1 MEDWLNLSTLSVIK
15 IIVCFIGAYLI
26 GSVSTAVW
34 AGKAFHGIDV
44 RTKGSG
50 NAGATNTIR
59 VLGVKTGV
67 IVMIIDVFKGW
78 LAVALTGYFL
88 SVFVNDQQLVI
99 VKIISGLFAVAG
111 HIFPLY
117 TGFRGGKGVATF
129 VGVILALYPLA
140 FFIVLI
146 WFVIVFI
153 LTRYVSLG
161 SVSGAIIFPFIVVFI
176 LNEQNIALIV
186 LSIIIAVFIPLTH
199 HKNIKRLLKGTENK
213 LYFNRK

>member
-1 MEDWLNLSTLSVIK
+1 MESLLHLNTDTTLT
-15 IIVCFIGAYLI
+15 IIASFVLAYLI

-34 AGKAFHGIDV
+34 VGKAFHGIDV
-44 RTKGSG
+44 RTQGSG

-78 LAVALTGYFL
+78 LAVALTGFL
-88 SVFVNDQQLVI
+88 LSSLLDDQQLVI

-111 HIFPLY
+111 HIFPVY

-140 FFIVLI
+140 FFIVLV

-153 LTRYVSLG
+153 ATRYVSLG
-161 SVSGAIIFPFIVVFI
+161 SVTGALLFPVIVVFI
-176 LNEQNIALIV
+176 LKEQNTALIV

-199 HKNIKRLLKGTENK
+199 HKNIKRLIKGTENK
-213 LYFNRK
+213 LYFKK

>member
-1 MEDWLNLSTLSVIK
+1 MDKWINLELTTYLP
-15 IIVCFIGAYLI
+15 IVGCFVLAYLL
-26 GSVSTAVW
+26 GSLSTAVW
-34 AGKAFHGIDV
+34 VGKAFHGVDV
-44 RTKGSG
+44 RTHGSG

-78 LAVALTGYFL
+78 LAVALSGWLLFSL
-88 SVFVNDQQLVI
+88 LNIDQLII
-99 VKIISGLFAVAG
+99 VKIVSGLFAVTG

-140 FFIVLI
+140 FFIVLV
-146 WFVIVFI
+146 WFVIVFM
-153 LTRYVSLG
+153 LTRYVSLD
-161 SVSGAIIFPFIVVFI
+161 SVTGALIFPLIVVFF
-176 LNEQNIALIV
+176 LKEQNTALIV

-199 HKNIKRLLKGTENK
+199 HKNIRRLLNGTENK
-213 LYFNRK
+213 LYFKKK

>member
-1 MEDWLNLSTLSVIK
+1 MNNWSDLELTTYLSIFGSFVLS
-15 IIVCFIGAYLI
+15 YLI
-26 GSVSTAVW
+26 GSLSTAVW
-34 AGKAFHGIDV
+34 VGKAFHGIDV

-78 LAVALTGYFL
+78 LAVALTGWL
-88 SVFVNDQQLVI
+88 LNSLLNTDQIIIIKI
-99 VKIISGLFAVAG
+99 VSGLFAVAG

-129 VGVILALYPLA
+129 VGVILALYPVA
-140 FFIVLI
+140 FFIVLV

-153 LTRYVSLG
+153 VTRYVSLG
-161 SVSGAIIFPFIVVFI
+161 SVTGALIFPLIVVF
-176 LNEQNIALIV
+176 LLKEQNVALIV

-199 HKNIKRLLKGTENK
+199 QKNIKRLLNGTENK
-213 LYFNRK
+213 LYFKKK

>member
-1 MEDWLNLSTLSVIK
+1 MEDWLSLSTLSVIK

>member
-1 MEDWLNLSTLSVIK
+1 MESWLHLNTDTTL
-15 IIVCFIGAYLI
+15 IIIACFVLAYLI
-26 GSVSTAVW
+26 GSISTAVW

-67 IVMIIDVFKGW
+67 IVMVIDVFKGW

-88 SVFVNDQQLVI
+88 SALLNDEQLII

-111 HIFPLY
+111 HIFPVY

-129 VGVILALYPLA
+129 VGVILALYPVA

-146 WFVIVFI
+146 WFAVVFI
-153 LTRYVSLG
+153 ATRYVSLG
-161 SVSGAIIFPFIVVFI
+161 SVTGALLFPVIVVFI
-176 LNEQNIALIV
+176 LKEQNTALIV
-186 LSIIIAVFIPLTH
+186 LSIIIAVFIPITH
-199 HKNIKRLLKGTENK
+199 HKNIKRLIKGTENK
-213 LYFNRK
+213 LYFKK

>member
-1 MEDWLNLSTLSVIK
+1 MEDWLNLSTLAVVK
-15 IIVCFIGAYLI
+15 IILCFIGSYLI

-34 AGKAFHGIDV
+34 AGKMLHGIDV
-44 RTKGSG
+44 RTQGSG

-67 IVMIIDVFKGW
+67 IVMVIDVFKGW
-78 LAVALTGYFL
+78 LAVALTGYVL
-88 SVFVNDQQLVI
+88 SVLLNDQQLVI
-99 VKIISGLFAVAG
+99 VKIISGLFAVTG

-140 FFIVLI
+140 FFIVLV

-153 LTRYVSLG
+153 ATRYVSLG
-161 SVSGAIIFPFIVVFI
+161 SVTGALLFPVIVVFI
-176 LNEQNIALIV
+176 LKEQNTALIV

-199 HKNIKRLLKGTENK
+199 HKNIKRLINGTENK
-213 LYFNRK
+213 LYFKK